1 MSSVEELD
9 LPTASVFSTF
19 AAESLQNRGFFFGKG
34 RKALLPAGGLSKFNK
49 IPVIPEGI
57 FFVHFAA
64 DDGNLALIMS
74 QEFPVSGLDTNIMF
88 FSHVILYKT
97 VSYF

>member
-19 AAESLQNRGFFFGKG
+19 AAESLQNRGFFLGKG
-34 RKALLPAGGLSKFNK
+34 KALLPTGGLSKFNK

-74 QEFPVSGLDTNIMF
+74 QEFPVSGLDTNIIVVF
-88 FSHVILYKT
+88 FCFSHII
-97 VSYF
+97 F

>member
-19 AAESLQNRGFFFGKG
+19 AAESLQNRGFFLGKG
-34 RKALLPAGGLSKFNK
+34 KALLPAGGLSKFNK

-74 QEFPVSGLDTNIMF
+74 QEFPVSGLDTNIIVVF
-88 FSHVILYKT
+88 FVFHI
-97 VSYF
+97 